1 MSKSITL
8 DRGQQLML
16 LRKLQLPNVGTLHPG
31 IIKSILRTVDGY
43 GATCWAS
50 IPTIACETQ
59 FSERTVYRALSILV
73 ELGYLSKDSRTGQ
86 TNSYSI
92 NWDQLTPVS
101 RSGVEHTEPLTPSQ
115 PTPDSQSVTP
125 DSQSVTPDSQSPNT
139 KRNVIETKK
148 KRNSSSK
155 LRFDGEDLKFAEWMF
170 SKIREVAP
178 KSKKPNFQDWANA
191 IRLMREA
198 DKLSLDEIRKVFT
211 WANQDQFWK
220 TNILSVG
227 SLREKFAGLDARMR
241 SPSAVNGKPR
251 FTSAD
256 LKTLQANPNAGKM

>member
-1 MSKSITL
+1 
-8 DRGQQLML
+8 
-16 LRKLQLPNVGTLHPG
+16 
-31 IIKSILRTVDGY
+31 
-43 GATCWAS
+43 
-50 IPTIACETQ
+50 
-59 FSERTVYRALSILV
+59 
-73 ELGYLSKDSRTGQ
+73 
-86 TNSYSI
+86 
-92 NWDQLTPVS
+92 
-101 RSGVEHTEPLTPSQ
+101 
-115 PTPDSQSVTP
+115 
-125 DSQSVTPDSQSPNT
+125 
-139 KRNVIETKK
+139 
-148 KRNSSSK
+148 
-155 LRFDGEDLKFAEWMF
+155 MF